1 MTNLTLIIH
10 FLTLCNKNI
19 YNMEYIKTN
28 TSTFSHYLSIAL
40 IIILACFVLFSLDK
54 DTHSISDLLT
64 PQNLIALL
72 FYFLPT
78 FIISVLLFDLFSKKK
93 NSVKSITFS
102 LVTGI
107 PIGFLIAICFFLSIR
122 H

>member
-1 MTNLTLIIH
+1 MTKLYNKYILFNVT
-10 FLTLCNKNI
+10 NKNI
-19 YNMEYIKTN
+19 YTMEYTKTN
-28 TSTFSHYLSIAL
+28 TSTISQYLTIAL
-40 IIILACFVLFSLDK
+40 IVILACFVLFSLDK

-78 FIISVLLFDLFSKKK
+78 FIISALLFELFLKKYDK
-93 NSVKSITFS
+93 NKSFTLS
-102 LVTGI
+102 LMTGI
-107 PIGFLIAICFFLSIR
+107 PISFLIVISFFLSIR

>member
-1 MTNLTLIIH
+1 
-10 FLTLCNKNI
+10 
-19 YNMEYIKTN
+19 MEYTKTN
-28 TSTFSHYLSIAL
+28 TSTISQYLTIAL
-40 IIILACFVLFSLDK
+40 ITILACFALFSLDK

-78 FIISVLLFDLFSKKK
+78 FIISVLLFELFSKK
-93 NSVKSITFS
+93 NNRTKSITLS

-107 PIGFLIAICFFLSIR
+107 PISFLIVICFFLAIR

>member
-1 MTNLTLIIH
+1 
-10 FLTLCNKNI
+10 
-19 YNMEYIKTN
+19 MEYTKTN
-28 TSTFSHYLSIAL
+28 TSTISQYLTIAL
-40 IIILACFVLFSLDK
+40 IVILACFVLFSLDK

-78 FIISVLLFDLFSKKK
+78 FIISALLFELFLKKYDK
-93 NSVKSITFS
+93 NKSFTLS
-102 LVTGI
+102 LMTGI
-107 PIGFLIAICFFLSIR
+107 PISFLIVISFFLSIR